1 MIGHTMATFSVIVS
15 GDRDSKST
23 HAACGLVEA
32 ATHGS
37 AFAVSKSALSIHSY
51 VDMGGVGPPSEKNRF
66 SASTASADEPNTHCV
81 HSVRGKPTPPSRAT
95 AKAEKHR
102 QNPWVA
108 LDRRAQPRVRLTPT
122 LVSNEHKPRCLWMVN
137 WLPCAQQRARASDE
151 CLLDQRN
158 TELGRKKS

>member
-1 MIGHTMATFSVIVS
+1 MNRSFFGLLRASLLRPSTPFFGTCFVWQQRGSRRQVS
-15 GDRDSKST
+15 LTR
-23 HAACGLVEA
+23 
-32 ATHGS
+32 
-37 AFAVSKSALSIHSY
+37 
-51 VDMGGVGPPSEKNRF
+51 
-66 SASTASADEPNTHCV
+66 STAYARPAGAVTASHWRCDCDRSFCAPESRLWAVCREERPTG
-81 HSVRGKPTPPSRAT
+81 RGKPTPPSRAT

-122 LVSNEHKPRCLWMVN
+122 LVSNEHKPRCLWMAK